1 MVVIIVS
8 SMGCFQNT
16 DPQFLEGQQL
26 YRTYCVACHSV
37 NGAGV
42 LYNKSALNNDAFV
55 TGDPKQMI
63 AVILYGR
70 EGAGS
75 MPSWEMTLDDQK
87 VAAVATYIRQ
97 AWSNGADPVPA
108 ALVKEVRNT
117 REKSSSRTPLP

>member
-1 MVVIIVS
+1 
-8 SMGCFQNT
+8 
-16 DPQFLEGQQL
+16 
-26 YRTYCVACHSV
+26 
-37 NGAGV
+37 
-42 LYNKSALNNDAFV
+42 
-55 TGDPKQMI
+55 MI

-75 MPSWEMTLDDQK
+75 MPSWEMTLNDQK

-117 REKSSSRTPLP
+117 REKSSPQTPLP